1 MYFYSFYRQIKSNI
15 PIVNLVVSSSS
26 LALQL
31 QTIYKNKTKTEKK
44 RTIYKL
50 TVPI

>member
-1 MYFYSFYRQIKSNI
+1 MFFYSFYRRVKSNI

-31 QTIYKNKTKTEKK
+31 RTIYKNSKQTEKK
-44 RTIYKL
+44 ELFIN
-50 TVPI
+50 